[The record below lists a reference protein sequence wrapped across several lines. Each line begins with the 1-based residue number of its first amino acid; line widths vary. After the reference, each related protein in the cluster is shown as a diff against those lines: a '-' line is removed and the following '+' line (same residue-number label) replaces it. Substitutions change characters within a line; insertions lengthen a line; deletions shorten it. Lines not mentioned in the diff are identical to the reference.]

1 MPRVVESECGEGRR
15 PRKGKACHHSTH
27 QLPTPNGICLSPDYK
42 TLYVISIGKGPGD
55 VGLGG
60 DRNIYASTCKAPSA
74 NNRLFN
80 TWR

>member
-1 MPRVVESECGEGRR
+1 
-15 PRKGKACHHSTH
+15 
-27 QLPTPNGICLSPDYK
+27 LSPDYK